1 MKEPYP
7 VVDRADGPQL
17 WRSGITKLSWP
28 SGTCDGGVRQDGGE
42 RMGTWQIR
50 KSVSQEQRTE
60 KQGPFQQ
67 MCFAVPE
74 DVYLLSKTI

>member
-1 MKEPYP
+1 MGHSCGGLESQNCHGPLGP
-7 VVDRADGPQL
+7 VM
-17 WRSGITKLSWP
+17 
-28 SGTCDGGVRQDGGE
+28 GGVRQDGGE